1 MVKLVSHT
9 SGTLARVNQLQA
21 IYDLPSVARVK
32 LEVRVRSDEIVSDK
46 RGSDKIGYCPS
57 PLLDPT
63 LTKERPHAC

>member
-32 LEVRVRSDEIVSDK
+32 LEVR
-46 RGSDKIGYCPS
+46 IG
-57 PLLDPT
+57 
-63 LTKERPHAC
+63 